1 MEDRHSAPS
10 MVLVDDG
17 LKSKT
22 IDGQD
27 KPGKG
32 KDEKSQGENPE
43 ADAGDKWHGA
53 GGMAETY
60 ACSVNNNNEV
70 RLLLAFSCSI
80 PSRSPSASAL
90 RAPYFPASLFSP
102 PSTSTTTRANLR
114 SSIQHCSQRYGNV
127 RPLHC
132 ARMTDPATFHMRT
145 AASVTPTH
153 IYSTARSR
161 VDLLLTSPQLDSRHH
176 SRPYLEGSCP

>member
-1 MEDRHSAPS
+1 

-90 RAPYFPASLFSP
+90 CAPYFPASLFSP
-102 PSTSTTTRANLR
+102 PSTSTTTRANLC
-114 SSIQHCSQRYGNV
+114 SSIQHCSQRRICHAHPYL
-127 RPLHC
+127 LHC
-132 ARMTDPATFHMRT
+132 SLARRPPPHLPATRQPTPFAPISRGLVPVALSLFHRRFIL
-145 AASVTPTH
+145 AFVRRDTH
-153 IYSTARSR
+153 WTVRLRYT
-161 VDLLLTSPQLDSRHH
+161 
-176 SRPYLEGSCP
+176 